1 VASLNKRWILLGL
14 FALVR
19 PVLAYDLFHPV
30 PAAQMPE
37 LSSDRPDKTEG
48 YATVPAG
55 HWQLEADLAIVTRD
69 QANGLRTEDWS
80 TLDFN
85 LKAGLTENIDL
96 QFVHSPLLR
105 GSAQDLASGD
115 SVDYAGHGDSLIRM
129 KIHLREP
136 DGLIPGFGLLP
147 FIKLPTASAGL
158 GNGQTEGGL
167 ILPVGWELP
176 AGWGLSAMLELD
188 ANADSQGRGRHLDTV
203 LSASADHKILGPLDG
218 YLELFGQFSGEGGVD
233 NIFTADGGLTLGLGA
248 NAQADLGLN
257 VGLNDAAP
265 DLEPFAGL
273 TLRL

>member
-14 FALVR
+14 LALVR

-37 LSSDRPDKTEG
+37 LSPDRPDKTEG
-48 YATVPAG
+48 YTIVPAG
-55 HWQLEADLAIVTRD
+55 HWQLESDLAVVTRD

-80 TLDFN
+80 SLDFN
-85 LKAGLTENIDL
+85 LKAGLAEGLDI

-105 GSAQDLASGD
+105 GSAEDLVNGGSA
-115 SVDYAGHGDSLIRM
+115 DYAGRGDSLIRV

-136 DGLIPGFGLLP
+136 DGLVPGMGLLP
-147 FIKLPTASAGL
+147 FVKFPTASEGL

-167 ILPVGWELP
+167 IIPVGWELP

-188 ANADSQGRGRHLDTV
+188 ANADSAGSGRHIDTV
-203 LSASADHKILGPLDG
+203 LSASADHKVLGPLDG
-218 YLELFGQFSGEGGVD
+218 YVELWGQFSGEGGVD
-233 NIFTADGGLTLGLGA
+233 NVFTADGGLTLGLGA

-257 VGLNDAAP
+257 AGLNDAAP
-265 DLEPFAGL
+265 DLEPFLGI
-273 TLRL
+273 TFRL